1 MYEIVTVA
9 THNEGKLDELINNEL
24 NIPVTV
30 LGMGKKWTGFRM
42 KSELIYE
49 YIQSMDDNKIIIYL
63 DGFDSNIVGHPSNA
77 IQKFKEKNCKLLFS
91 KDFQNERLRLERLK
105 LNMTM
110 HVFTSCNDDK
120 IIINAGMYMGY
131 VKYLKSFLQYSL
143 SQTCKDDQRNA
154 NKSCKHFDFISI
166 DTDYEIFQNLP
177 PFDPEK
183 LRKSDI
189 VFVSYPGSPSVKR
202 VYRMCFELGQFFVTY
217 FLFFYVILIALS
229 IYKKSYTAI
238 IVVTIVFLLY
248 LSKIDRSCM

>member
-42 KSELIYE
+42 KYELMYE
-49 YIQSMDDNKIIIYL
+49 HIQSMDDNKIIIFL
-63 DGFDSNIVGHPSNA
+63 DGFDSNIVGDPSNA
-77 IQKFKEKNCKLLFS
+77 IQKFKEKNAKLLFS
-91 KDFQNERLRLERLK
+91 KDFFKNNERLRL
-105 LNMTM
+105 NMSI
-110 HVFTSCNDDK
+110 HAFTSCNDDK
-120 IIINAGMYMGY
+120 IIINSGMYMGY
-131 VKYLKSFLQYSL
+131 VKYLKSFLQYAL

-166 DTDYEIFQNLP
+166 DTDYEIFQNIP
-177 PFDPEK
+177 PSGSEK
-183 LRKSDI
+183 LRKADI
-189 VFVSYPGSPSVKR
+189 VFISYPGSPSIKR
-202 VYRMCFELGQFFVTY
+202 LYRMCFELGQFFVTS
-217 FLFFYVILIALS
+217 FLFFYVILIAMS
-229 IYKKSYTAI
+229 IYMKSYTAI

>member
-1 MYEIVTVA
+1 MYEVVTVA
-9 THNEGKLDELINNEL
+9 THNQGKLDELINNEL

-42 KSELIYE
+42 KYELMYE
-49 YIQSMDDNKIIIYL
+49 HIQSMDDNKIIIFL
-63 DGFDSNIVGHPSNA
+63 DGFDSNIVGDPSNA
-77 IQKFKEKNCKLLFS
+77 IQKFKEKNYKLLFS
-91 KDFQNERLRLERLK
+91 KDFFKKNERLRL
-105 LNMTM
+105 NMSI
-110 HVFTSCNDDK
+110 HAFTSCNDDK
-120 IIINAGMYMGY
+120 IIINSGMYMGY
-131 VKYLKSFLQYSL
+131 VKYLKPFLQYAL

-189 VFVSYPGSPSVKR
+189 VFVSYPGSPSIKR
-202 VYRMCFELGQFFVTY
+202 TCRFFIDLGQFFITS
-217 FLFFYVILIALS
+217 FLFLYVILIALS

-238 IVVTIVFLLY
+238 LLVTIVFLLY
-248 LSKIDRSCM
+248 FSKIDRSCM

>member
-42 KSELIYE
+42 KYELMYE
-49 YIQSMDDNKIIIYL
+49 HIQSMDDNKIIIFL
-63 DGFDSNIVGHPSNA
+63 DGFDSNIVRHPSNA
-77 IQKFKEKNCKLLFS
+77 IQKFQEKNAKLLFS
-91 KDFQNERLRLERLK
+91 KDLENQGISLK
-105 LNMTM
+105 MQSK
-110 HVFTSCNDDK
+110 VFTPCKNNVILNS
-120 IIINAGMYMGY
+120 GMYMGY
-131 VKYLKSFLQYSL
+131 VKYLKPFYKYTL

-154 NKSCKHFDFISI
+154 NKSCRHFDFISI
-166 DTDYEIFQNLP
+166 DIEYEIFHNVS
-177 PFDPEK
+177 PFE
-183 LRKSDI
+183 RNKSNI
-189 VFVSYPGSPSVKR
+189 EPNVIFVSYPGTITIKR
-202 VYRMCFELGQFFVTY
+202 LYRMCFELGQFFVTS

-229 IYKKSYTAI
+229 IYKKSCTAI